1 MPNPVESY
9 WGPDFPAIG
18 DSAPVSLLKQQAEK
32 LSEITGGVVE
42 GVVKESAENGTVYA
56 SLYAG
61 VPSVGDYQFK
71 ILYIS
76 HPVIADPS
84 NPFPITVEDSFQQE
98 KRQIL
103 DMNEFDHY
111 LRDVLISPSVRMA
124 IGSLIKYGKSRA
136 AS

>member
-9 WGPDFPAIG
+9 WGPDFPAIE

-42 GVVKESAENGTVYA
+42 GVVKESAESGTAYA

-71 ILYIS
+71 ILYIA
-76 HPVIADPS
+76 HPVIAEPS

-98 KRQIL
+98 KKQIP
-103 DMNEFDHY
+103 DMNAFDRY
-111 LRDVLISPSVRMA
+111 LRDVLKSPSVRMA
-124 IGSLIKYGKSRA
+124 IGNLIKYGKGRA